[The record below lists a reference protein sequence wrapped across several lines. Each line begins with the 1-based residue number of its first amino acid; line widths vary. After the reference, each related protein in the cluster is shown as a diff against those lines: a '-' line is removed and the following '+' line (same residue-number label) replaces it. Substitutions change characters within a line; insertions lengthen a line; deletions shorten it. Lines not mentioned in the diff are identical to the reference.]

1 MAGDK
6 LDMDA
11 ILAQMNDKFIETAQE
26 KLVRL
31 NDILQELPGGVQG
44 KEPLVEEFHRE
55 IHSLKGLGGTFQMP
69 LVSKICHMFEDYLA
83 STSDFSESLIADCY
97 IYLDRLNDVI
107 ASGHGG
113 DEKATGEWLADLP
126 DKTTVTST
134 SQANGAEKALLVIS
148 SDQVCDEIAPLFHE
162 NGFEVVIAASA
173 FRAYKAAI
181 QKKPRVIVVSQNLTE
196 MDGAELLRSFSGMRQ
211 MSQTQMAMICPDRRQ
226 ALSENLQR
234 VQLLSEKNASNDVI
248 NFIALVVSA

>member
-1 MAGDK
+1 MADDK
-6 LDMDA
+6 FDMDA

-31 NDILQELPGGVQG
+31 NDILQELKGCDQG
-44 KEPLVEEFHRE
+44 KEALVEEFHRE

-69 LVSKICHMFEDYLA
+69 LVSKICHRFEDYLA

-97 IYLDRLNDVI
+97 TYLDRLNDII
-107 ASGHGG
+107 ASGHGAHG
-113 DEKATGEWLADLP
+113 EEGEEWLAALP
-126 DKTTVTST
+126 NKMDATSPAQK
-134 SQANGAEKALLVIS
+134 SGAEKALLVIS
-148 SDQVCDEIAPLFHE
+148 SDQLCDDITPLFHD
-162 NGFEVVIAASA
+162 NGFEVVIASSA
-173 FRAYKAAI
+173 FRAFKIAV

-196 MDGAELLRSFSGMRQ
+196 MDGAELLRSFSGMRE

-234 VQLLSEKNASNDVI
+234 VQLLSEKNAANDVM
-248 NFIALVVSA
+248 NFIALIVSA